1 MAVAHRAGSPE
12 RPGVIVSM
20 EPERPAALPPTSRR
34 PGATSADVARLAGV
48 SRSTVSHI
56 LNGQV
61 TRFSEETVLRVREAV
76 TRLGYVPSAAGRSL
90 VLGRSDL
97 VVLAVPNTTLTNVQD
112 IIEAIAADLDD
123 VGYSAVVHFDRGG
136 GPAVNLS
143 RLRHLVDTL
152 RPAGLVD
159 LGSLSLADL
168 AVLEEQGCPVLSPRP
183 RNVHGVDEGNV
194 AIARAQAEH
203 LIERGYRTLAYACL
217 DDRRDDPFGRMRAT
231 VVADVC
237 AAAGL
242 PAPATISVPLRAAD
256 AQTAVC
262 ELLRTRGR
270 PVGIA
275 CSNDEVAVAVTFAAL
290 ALRASVPADVGVV
303 GVGGGSVGQ
312 LVEPRL
318 STITFDVRTSVSS
331 IRQAIGQALGGAPPS
346 GGGDFD
352 DTFSVLQGQTT

>member
-1 MAVAHRAGSPE
+1 MESERLAV
-12 RPGVIVSM
+12 
-20 EPERPAALPPTSRR
+20 LPPTPRR
-34 PGATSADVARLAGV
+34 PGTTSADVARLAGV

-61 TRFSEETVLRVREAV
+61 TRFAEETVERVREAV

-112 IIEAIAADLDD
+112 IIEAITADLDD

-136 GPAVNLS
+136 GPADNLG
-143 RLRHLVDTL
+143 RLQHLVETL

-159 LGSLSLADL
+159 LGSLSPADL
-168 AVLEEQGCPVLSPRP
+168 DALEAHGCPVLSPRP
-183 RNVHGVDEGNV
+183 RDVRGVDDGNV
-194 AIARAQAEH
+194 AIAQSQAQH
-203 LIERGYRTLAYACL
+203 LLARGYPTLAYAHL
-217 DDRRDDPFGRMRAT
+217 VDRRDDPFGRMRAS

-237 AAAGL
+237 AGAGL
-242 PAPATISVPLRAAD
+242 PAPATINVPLDAAG

-262 ELLRTRGR
+262 ELLRTRGV

-275 CSNDEVAVAVTFAAL
+275 CSNDEVALAVTFAAL
-290 ALRASVPADVGVV
+290 ALRATVPGDVGVV
-303 GVGGGSVGQ
+303 GVGESSVGQ
-312 LVEPRL
+312 LVDPRL

-331 IRQAIGQALGGAPPS
+331 IRQAIGHALGGAPRPES
-346 GGGDFD
+346 SVPAH
-352 DTFSVLQGQTT
+352 TFSVLQGETT

>member
-1 MAVAHRAGSPE
+1 MESERLAV
-12 RPGVIVSM
+12 
-20 EPERPAALPPTSRR
+20 LPPTPRR

-61 TRFSEETVLRVREAV
+61 TRFSEETVERVREAV

-123 VGYSAVVHFDRGG
+123 LGYSAVVHFDRGG
-136 GPAVNLS
+136 GRADNVG
-143 RLRHLVDTL
+143 RLQHLVETL

-159 LGSLSLADL
+159 LGSLTPADL
-168 AVLEEQGCPVLSPRP
+168 DALEEQGCPVLSPRP
-183 RNVHGVDEGNV
+183 RNVRGVDEGNF
-194 AIARAQAEH
+194 AIARGQAEH
-203 LIERGYRTLAYACL
+203 LVARGYTTLAYACL
-217 DDRRDDPFGRMRAT
+217 VDRRDDPFGRMRSS

-237 AAAGL
+237 AEAGL
-242 PAPATISVPLRAAD
+242 PAPTTIDVPLEAAG

-262 ELLRTRGR
+262 ELLRTRGA

-275 CSNDEVAVAVTFAAL
+275 CSNDEVALAVTFAAL
-290 ALRASVPADVGVV
+290 ALQVAVPGDVGVV
-303 GVGGGSVGQ
+303 GVGGSSVGQ
-312 LVEPRL
+312 LVNPRL
-318 STITFDVRTSVSS
+318 STVTFDVRTSVSS
-331 IRQAIGQALGGAPPS
+331 IRQAIGHALGGAREPAGSLPD
-346 GGGDFD
+346 G
-352 DTFSVLQGQTT
+352 TFSILRGETT

>member
-1 MAVAHRAGSPE
+1 MESERLTVLPPTPR
-12 RPGVIVSM
+12 RPGV
-20 EPERPAALPPTSRR
+20 
-34 PGATSADVARLAGV
+34 TSADVARLAGV

-61 TRFSEETVLRVREAV
+61 TRFSEETVERVREAV
-76 TRLGYVPSAAGRSL
+76 AQLAYVPSAAGRSL

-136 GPAVNLS
+136 GPAGNLS
-143 RLRHLVDTL
+143 RLRHLVETL

-159 LGSLSLADL
+159 LGSLSPADL
-168 AVLEEQGCPVLSPRP
+168 DALEEQGCPVLSPRP
-183 RNVHGVDEGNV
+183 RNVHGVDEGNF

-203 LIERGYRTLAYACL
+203 LIERGFPELAYAYL

-237 AAAGL
+237 AEAGL
-242 PAPATISVPLRAAD
+242 PEPARISVPLRAAD

-262 ELLRTRGR
+262 DLLRTRGR

-290 ALRASVPADVGVV
+290 ALRAAVPGDVGVV

-318 STITFDVRTSVSS
+318 STVTFDVRTSVSS
-331 IRQAIGQALGGAPPS
+331 IRQAIRQALGGSQEPAVN
-346 GGGDFD
+346 DFD
-352 DTFSVLQGQTT
+352 DTFSVLQGATT

>member
-1 MAVAHRAGSPE
+1 M
-12 RPGVIVSM
+12 SM
-20 EPERPAALPPTSRR
+20 ESERLAVLPPTPRR

-56 LNGQV
+56 LNGQG
-61 TRFSEETVLRVREAV
+61 TRFSEETVERVREAV

-136 GPAVNLS
+136 GSADNMA
-143 RLRHLVDTL
+143 RLQHLVDTL

-159 LGSLSLADL
+159 LGSLSPAELD
-168 AVLEEQGCPVLSPRP
+168 VLEDQGCPVLSPRP
-183 RNVHGVDEGNV
+183 RNVRGVDEGNV

-203 LIERGYRTLAYACL
+203 LVARGYPTLAYACL
-217 DDRRDDPFGRMRAT
+217 DDRRDDPFGRMRAS

-237 AAAGL
+237 AEMGL
-242 PAPATISVPLRAAD
+242 PAPAVLSVPLNAAD

-262 ELLRTRGR
+262 ALLRTRGR

-318 STITFDVRTSVSS
+318 STVTFDVRTSVSA
-331 IRQAIGQALGGAPPS
+331 IRQAIGHRLAGTRRPPGS
-346 GGGDFD
+346 VPDN
-352 DTFSVLQGQTT
+352 TFSVLQGQTT